1 MINGPR
7 GTGVAW
13 NTVTFALLASS
24 EPKVAGRSWWQCLL
38 VLGHLCRRM
47 RVYVCVHLEWIITP
61 LEASASAKWE
71 NRSACAFM
79 RKTLSVGASTGFCV
93 PTLLLLLSHLGAL
106 QHSHCGEKILI
117 VLFRQSDSFC
127 SWGSCHCNYC
137 RLTQKPKNTLYNNKS
152 MTCSKEKKRH

>member
-1 MINGPR
+1 MINGSC
-7 GTGVAW
+7 GTRVAW

-38 VLGHLCRRM
+38 VVGHLCRRM
-47 RVYVCVHLEWIITP
+47 RVCVCVCSSGMDNCP

-79 RKTLSVGASTGFCV
+79 RKILSVGASTGFCV
-93 PTLLLLLSHLGAL
+93 RPLLLLLSHLGAL

-137 RLTQKPKNTLYNNKS
+137 RLTQKPQKYSL
-152 MTCSKEKKRH
+152 